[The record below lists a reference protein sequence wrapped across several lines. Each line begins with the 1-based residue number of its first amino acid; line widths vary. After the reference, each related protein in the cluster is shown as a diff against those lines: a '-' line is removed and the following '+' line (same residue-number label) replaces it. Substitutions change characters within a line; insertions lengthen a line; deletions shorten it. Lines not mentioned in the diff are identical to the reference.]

1 MKKIFKFIS
10 MLLTTISLCG
20 CSVEFVDDTSQS
32 TQLQDVTTSIESTV
46 ITSNVETIEDT
57 QTESTTT
64 QTFETTITTIEET
77 SQESSRPYKT
87 YTFRNSKLYAQ
98 HYEKHGAEMGC
109 NSPEEYLQG
118 ANDVI
123 NNPDALHKL
132 EAEDNDDVYYLESTG
147 EFVVVSTDGYIRTYY
162 YASLDYFNRQ

>member
-1 MKKIFKFIS
+1 MKKIFKL
-10 MLLTTISLCG
+10 MALLCTTISLCG

-32 TQLQDVTTSIESTV
+32 TQLEDVTTSIESTV
-46 ITSNVETIEDT
+46 ITSTIQTIEDT
-57 QTESTTT
+57 QTESVTN
-64 QTFETTITTIEET
+64 QTLESITTIEET
-77 SQESSRPYKT
+77 FQETTMTYKS
-87 YTFRNSKLYAQ
+87 YSFRNSKLFAS
-98 HYEKHGAEMGC
+98 HYEKHGIDMGF

-123 NNPDALHKL
+123 NNPNALHKL
-132 EAEDNDDVYYLESTG
+132 EAEDDDDIYYLESTG